1 MLESDMAEVAT
12 LLGRAVRAEHG
23 TPAGDAELADV
34 AEAVSTLV
42 ARAPAYPRP

>member
-1 MLESDMAEVAT
+1 MAEIGS

-23 TPAGDAELADV
+23 TPAGDAELATV
-34 AEAVSTLV
+34 ADAVSALV